1 MHGTSAHWVSIRPY
15 LWLIGLLCPAV
26 FSVLADE
33 VIPPG
38 PFEDAECISCH
49 TERNPELLRQWR
61 QDPHSTALGT
71 GCSTCHGDRHRGAAE
86 TARRDQS
93 CTGCH
98 AGPVSHSYATS
109 KHGVITR
116 LESNRRDWRLPLQGD
131 NYRTPGCSYCHY
143 YDASHRNTMDPAAGP
158 GEVREWICTKCHSPR
173 YTNEQFAAGQRQ
185 LEIADLKVTEGLAL
199 IASVR
204 NGKPEKLAT
213 LEKALTH
220 HRRNVLLG
228 VGHQSPDYQW
238 WHGQPALDGDLIR
251 IRDVLVRFRERSVE

>member
-1 MHGTSAHWVSIRPY
+1 MRPFR
-15 LWLIGLLCPAV
+15 LLALLLG
-26 FSVLADE
+26 FLALSLRAE
-33 VIPPG
+33 ETAPPG
-38 PFEDAECISCH
+38 PFAEEQCILCH
-49 TERNPELLRQWR
+49 EERDPGLVDQWR
-61 QDPHSTALGT
+61 RDVHSAAAGT
-71 GCSTCHGDRHRGAAE
+71 GCSGCHGDRHEGAAE
-86 TARRDQS
+86 TARRDRN
-93 CTGCH
+93 CTRCH
-98 AGPVSHSYATS
+98 DGPAGHSYATS